1 MMMFFGHHMLYFP
14 IMSDESYL
22 RKFLFPKFSQYYIL
36 RVLTVALM
44 TYLFFSYLCI
54 PIKIKGIS
62 MEPNYN
68 DGTFNL
74 LWRPVYFYR
83 TPALS
88 EVVGVR
94 LAGRNVMLL
103 KRVVALEGD
112 TVQFRNG
119 KLLVNGIEVT
129 EPYLKYPCNW
139 EMAPRTVEKGKIYV
153 VGDNRNMP
161 VKNHVFGQTDVERIV
176 GVALW

>member
-1 MMMFFGHHMLYFP
+1 
-14 IMSDESYL
+14 
-22 RKFLFPKFSQYYIL
+22 
-36 RVLTVALM
+36 
-44 TYLFFSYLCI
+44 
-54 PIKIKGIS
+54 

-74 LWRPVYFYR
+74 IWRPVYFYR
-83 TPALS
+83 SPHVS

-103 KRVVALEGD
+103 KRVVAREGD
-112 TVQFRNG
+112 TVEFRKGKLMVNG
-119 KLLVNGIEVT
+119 KEID
-129 EPYLKYPCNW
+129 EPYLKYPCSW
-139 EMAPRTVEKGKIYV
+139 DLAPRKVEKGNIYV